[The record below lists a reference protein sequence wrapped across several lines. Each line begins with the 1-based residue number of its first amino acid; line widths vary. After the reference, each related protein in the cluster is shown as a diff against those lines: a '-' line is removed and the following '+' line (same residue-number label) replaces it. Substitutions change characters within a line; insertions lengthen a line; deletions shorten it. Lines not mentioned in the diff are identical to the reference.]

1 MSLGSD
7 EAATEEE
14 MMIDAGFTIALVSPG
29 LEPLSIQVSSM
40 ELVQE
45 IHQLLM
51 DREDTCHRT
60 CFSLQLDGVT
70 LDNFAELK
78 NIEGLKEG
86 SIVKVVEEPYTMRE
100 ARIHVRH
107 VRDLLKSMDTTDAYN
122 GQDCFSLTFLNSI
135 TQGDLLEKKKSRPD
149 SIDCTPP
156 EFIMPGTRDR
166 PLLPLQ
172 PGVKNARGTPFIKVL
187 TTSAWNPPPGP
198 RKLHG
203 DLMYLYV
210 VTMEDKR
217 FHITACPRGFYI
229 NQSTEDSFN
238 PKPDTP
244 SHLYHSLIDLLAH
257 MSPAFKRSFA
267 QMQKKR
273 TLRHPFE
280 RVATPYQVYTWASPA
295 LEHTLDAI
303 RAEDT
308 FSSKLGYEEHIPG
321 QTRDWNEELQ
331 TTRELSRKGLNERL
345 LRERAIF
352 KVQTHIC
359 LHSFELVYSYNSN
372 FINFITGAQ

>member
-1 MSLGSD
+1 MCSCVFSLVH
-7 EAATEEE
+7 
-14 MMIDAGFTIALVSPG
+14 IQSPG
-29 LEPLSIQVSSM
+29 AELLQIQLSSM

-78 NIEGLKEG
+78 TVEGLKQG
-86 SIVKVVEEPYTMRE
+86 SVIKVVEDPYTMRE

-107 VRDLLKSMDTTDAYN
+107 VRDLLKSMDPADAYN
-122 GQDCFSLTFLNSI
+122 GVDCNSLTFLHVI

-149 SIDCTPP
+149 SVDCTPP
-156 EFIMPGTRDR
+156 EYIMPGIKEP

-172 PGVKNARGTPFIKVL
+172 PGIGKNAKGGVQQALKVL

-217 FHITACPRGFYI
+217 FHISACPRGFYI
-229 NQSTEDSFN
+229 NQSTDEVFN
-238 PKPDTP
+238 PKPDNP
-244 SHLYHSLIDLLAH
+244 SHLCHSLIDLLSQI
-257 MSPAFKRSFA
+257 SPIFKRAFQ

-273 TLRHPFE
+273 TLRHAFE
-280 RVATPYQVYTWASPA
+280 RVATPYQVYQWIAPH
-295 LEHTLDAI
+295 LEHTIDAI
-303 RAEDT
+303 RAEDA
-308 FSSKLGYEEHIPG
+308 FSSKLG
-321 QTRDWNEELQ
+321 
-331 TTRELSRKGLNERL
+331 
-345 LRERAIF
+345 
-352 KVQTHIC
+352 
-359 LHSFELVYSYNSN
+359 
-372 FINFITGAQ
+372 